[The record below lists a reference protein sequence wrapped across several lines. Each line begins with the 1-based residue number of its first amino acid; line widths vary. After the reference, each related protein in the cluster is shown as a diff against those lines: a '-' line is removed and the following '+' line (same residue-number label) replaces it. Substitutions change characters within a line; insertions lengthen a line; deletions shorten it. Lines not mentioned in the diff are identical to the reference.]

1 MKQLGIK
8 IAVGIGDA
16 IFIAAALNKVKDNYD
31 IIYINPKWEL
41 AQEYKN
47 NGKEYCEFYLQ
58 ILKLLFNDPK
68 FVIDDKSKNFEYITT
83 YTLFNGMLSP
93 VLPRFYDVLKPE
105 KINTIEDDYICVT
118 TKVRQLDVAL
128 YNKIKNDFI
137 SVLSKI
143 SKKYKLV
150 LIGERIVEMNNEYNI
165 FGNKYIYSIYNDVVK
180 IDNVIDLTI
189 PKLGI
194 TVPNLEHL
202 KQDCS
207 IMNDAKCVITLGC
220 GGNFVLASSV
230 ANKLIAYK
238 KDQYNF
244 VELAFENN
252 ENFIIVNDGNLFL
265 EKLKTLT
272 EVL

>member
-1 MKQLGIK
+1 MKQFGIK
-8 IAVGIGDA
+8 IAVGLGDA

-31 IIYINPKWEL
+31 TIYINPKWEL

-47 NGKEYCEFYLQ
+47 NGKEYSEFYLQ

-83 YTLFNGMLSP
+83 YSIFNGMLTP
-93 VLPRFYDVLKPE
+93 VLPRFYDVLKSE
-105 KINTIEDDYICVT
+105 KPNIIDGDYICIT
-118 TKVRQLDVAL
+118 TKVRQLDVLL
-128 YNKIKNDFI
+128 YNEIKNDFI
-137 SVLSKI
+137 SILTEI

-150 LIGERIVEMNNEYNI
+150 LIGEQIIEMNNEYNI
-165 FGNKYIYSIYNDVVK
+165 FGNNYIYSIYNDVVK
-180 IDNVIDLTI
+180 VDNVIDLTI

-194 TVPNLEHL
+194 TVPDLEHL

-207 IMNDAKCVITLGC
+207 IMNNAKCVVTLGC
-220 GGNFVLASSV
+220 GGNFVLASAV

-238 KDQYNF
+238 KDQYQF

-252 ENFIIVNDGNLFL
+252 ENFMAINDGNLFL
-265 EKLKTLT
+265 EKLKTLA